1 MKLGVCYNVFDGI
14 ELLEYAI
21 QQIRGHVDYIN
32 VVYQEQ
38 SWFSHT
44 IPQENLKILE
54 SLKQRKLIDKLIL
67 FDSFQPMDNYCAY
80 NIGRSKKYETAKRNL
95 GLSDC
100 RSESCTHFLCCD
112 VDEFY
117 KSKEFMNA
125 KQYIITNNIHTTA
138 VDFVN
143 YVNLPIFRLDHQKIH
158 LKVPFICRIGP
169 NSRLGV
175 KFFCS
180 CDPTR
185 GISLNVKNK
194 KSFIFPKNQILMHHM
209 ETIRKDVAL
218 KYLATS
224 RSKLK
229 RKKINELVDAINS
242 VNPDNL
248 MFDSKSVIN
257 YDSIPQKVTVCRNIF
272 NIPYQSW

>member
-21 QQIRGHVDYIN
+21 HQIKEHVDYIS

-44 IPQENLKILE
+44 IPKENLKILK
-54 SLKQRKLIDKLIL
+54 SLEQRKLIDKLVL
-67 FDSFQPMDNYCAY
+67 FDSFKPMKNYSAG
-80 NIGRSKKYETAKRNL
+80 NIHKSKKYETAKRNL

-100 RSESCTHFLCCD
+100 RSENCTHFLCCD

-117 KSKEFMNA
+117 KPEEFMNA

-138 VDFVN
+138 VHFIN

-169 NSRLGV
+169 KSHHGV

-180 CDPTR
+180 CDSTR
-185 GISLNVKNK
+185 GISLNIQNK
-194 KSFIFPKNQILMHHM
+194 KSFIFSKNQILMHHM
-209 ETIRKDVAL
+209 ETIRKNITL

-224 RSKLK
+224 RRKLK
-229 RKKINELVDAINS
+229 RKKINELVDAINN
-242 VNPDNL
+242 VNLDNL
-248 MFDSKSVIN
+248 MFDNKHVIC
-257 YDSIPQKVTVCRNIF
+257 YSSIPQKVTICDNIF
-272 NIPYQSW
+272 NIPYQNW